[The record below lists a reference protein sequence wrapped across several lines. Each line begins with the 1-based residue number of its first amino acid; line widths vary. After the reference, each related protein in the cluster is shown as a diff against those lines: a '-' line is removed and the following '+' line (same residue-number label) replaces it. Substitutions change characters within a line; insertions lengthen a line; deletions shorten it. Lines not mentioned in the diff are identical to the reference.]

1 MHKVYLPRDTSCL
14 TLCRMSASGK
24 LLTLGLLL
32 PVDALRLPAP
42 SRAAARKWTDP
53 VMQQPSLYQRE
64 VLEPDYRLAAGSIG
78 AGGALTLSTL
88 GLAAPLGLPLGALGL
103 FLASRARVVR
113 FAFEEEALEIMS
125 AGDEGQ
131 LENTAPNFA
140 VGGRNRWSYDAIQE
154 WAMYPSPEAPVLVY
168 FRETQT
174 KASGQGHL
182 FPILM
187 DPIRLRQLMSERVGE
202 ARRVTGS
209 PKLS

>member
-1 MHKVYLPRDTSCL
+1 MLEP
-14 TLCRMSASGK
+14 
-24 LLTLGLLL
+24 
-32 PVDALRLPAP
+32 PVNR
-42 SRAAARKWTDP
+42 
-53 VMQQPSLYQRE
+53 RE
-64 VLEPDYRLAAGSIG
+64 VLEPDYRLAASTIG
-78 AGGALTLSTL
+78 TGGALTLGTL
-88 GLAAPLGLPLGALGL
+88 GLAAPFGLPLGALGL

-113 FAFEEEALEIMS
+113 FVFDESALEIMT

-131 LENTAPNFA
+131 LEDTAPNFA
-140 VGGRNRWSYDAIQE
+140 VGGKNRWAYDAIEE

-174 KASGQGHL
+174 KATGQGHL

-187 DPIRLRQLMSERVGE
+187 DPTRLRQLMSERVGE

>member
-1 MHKVYLPRDTSCL
+1 
-14 TLCRMSASGK
+14 MSSSAK
-24 LLTLGLLL
+24 LLTLIMLL
-32 PVDALRLPAP
+32 PVEALRLPAP
-42 SRAAARKWTDP
+42 SRAVARAQRCTAA
-53 VMQQPSLYQRE
+53 VMQQPRRE
-64 VLEPDYRLAAGSIG
+64 VLEPDYRLAAGTFG
-78 AGGALTLSTL
+78 TGGALTVGTL
-88 GLAAPLGLPLGALGL
+88 GLAAPFGLPLGALGL

-113 FAFEEEALEIMS
+113 FVFDESALEIMT

-131 LENTAPNFA
+131 LEDTAPNFA
-140 VGGRNRWSYDAIQE
+140 VGGKNRWAYDAIEE

-174 KASGQGHL
+174 EASGQGHL

-187 DPIRLRQLMSERVGE
+187 DPARLRELMSERVGE